1 MNLLANACKY
11 SPDSIEITIIL
22 KNTNNGIQVSILDKG
37 IGMVYGEKKKIFDKY
52 YRIPSGNQ
60 HNTKGFGIGLYY
72 VKEVLKAHHASIEV
86 ESEPGKGSNFTILFP
101 ERAGR
106 KWNQKTKLLL
116 VEDDQ
121 SLGFLMTEFLASKGF
136 DVTLCKDG
144 LSGWKTFNAHS
155 FQFAILDVM
164 LPGLDGFSLAK
175 KIREKQSDVPIIL
188 VTARSMKEDKIKG
201 FNFGIDDYITKPF
214 DEDELFCRIQAI
226 LNRMEA
232 KQTRQQKIQLGEYIY
247 EFQNQSLN
255 INHESRRLTA
265 RENAV
270 LYLLIQNA
278 GQIVKRG
285 DFEQDLGCQR
295 LFFGQKPGCL
305 YFQIEEI
312 PAG

>member
-1 MNLLANACKY
+1 M
-11 SPDSIEITIIL
+11 E
-22 KNTNNGIQVSILDKG
+22 
-37 IGMVYGEKKKIFDKY
+37 
-52 YRIPSGNQ
+52 
-60 HNTKGFGIGLYY
+60 
-72 VKEVLKAHHASIEV
+72 
-86 ESEPGKGSNFTILFP
+86 
-101 ERAGR
+101 
-106 KWNQKTKLLL
+106 QKTKLLL

-121 SLGFLMTEFLASKGF
+121 SLGFLMTEFLATKGF

-155 FQFAILDVM
+155 FQFAVLDVM

-201 FNFGIDDYITKPF
+201 FNLGIDDYITKPF

-226 LNRMEA
+226 LNRID
-232 KQTRQQKIQLGEYIY
+232 TRQVVENKKIQLGKYTY

-270 LYLLIQNA
+270 LYILIQNT
-278 GQIVKRG
+278 GQIEKREVILNKIWG
-285 DFEQDLGCQR
+285 TSD
-295 LFFGQKPGCL
+295 
-305 YFQIEEI
+305 YFSGRSLDVYISKLRKYLQEDPSIQIENI
-312 PAG
+312 PKVGFLFHDKE

>member
-1 MNLLANACKY
+1 M
-11 SPDSIEITIIL
+11 E
-22 KNTNNGIQVSILDKG
+22 
-37 IGMVYGEKKKIFDKY
+37 
-52 YRIPSGNQ
+52 
-60 HNTKGFGIGLYY
+60 
-72 VKEVLKAHHASIEV
+72 
-86 ESEPGKGSNFTILFP
+86 
-101 ERAGR
+101 
-106 KWNQKTKLLL
+106 QKTKLLL

-175 KIREKQSDVPIIL
+175 NIREKQSDIPIIL

-201 FNFGIDDYITKPF
+201 FNLGIDDYITKPF

-232 KQTRQQKIQLGEYIY
+232 RPSVDNRKIQLGEYTY

-255 INHESRRLTA
+255 INHEPRRLTA

-278 GQIVKRG
+278 GQIVKREVILNNIWG
-285 DFEQDLGCQR
+285 TSDYFSGRSLDVYISKLRKYLQEDSNILIENIPKVGF
-295 LFFGQKPGCL
+295 LFQVK
-305 YFQIEEI
+305 IV
-312 PAG
+312 

>member
-1 MNLLANACKY
+1 M
-11 SPDSIEITIIL
+11 D
-22 KNTNNGIQVSILDKG
+22 
-37 IGMVYGEKKKIFDKY
+37 
-52 YRIPSGNQ
+52 
-60 HNTKGFGIGLYY
+60 
-72 VKEVLKAHHASIEV
+72 
-86 ESEPGKGSNFTILFP
+86 
-101 ERAGR
+101 
-106 KWNQKTKLLL
+106 QKTRILL

-155 FQFAILDVM
+155 FQFAVLDVM

-201 FNFGIDDYITKPF
+201 FNLGIDDYITKPF

-226 LNRMEA
+226 LNRIEA
-232 KQTRQQKIQLGEYIY
+232 RPATDNKKIQLGEYTY

-278 GQIVKRG
+278 GQIVKREVILKNIWG
-285 DFEQDLGCQR
+285 TSDYFSGRSLDVYISKLRKYLQEDPSILIENIPKVGF
-295 LFFGQKPGCL
+295 LFHDK
-305 YFQIEEI
+305 E
-312 PAG
+312 

>member
-1 MNLLANACKY
+1 M
-11 SPDSIEITIIL
+11 E
-22 KNTNNGIQVSILDKG
+22 
-37 IGMVYGEKKKIFDKY
+37 
-52 YRIPSGNQ
+52 
-60 HNTKGFGIGLYY
+60 
-72 VKEVLKAHHASIEV
+72 
-86 ESEPGKGSNFTILFP
+86 
-101 ERAGR
+101 
-106 KWNQKTKLLL
+106 QKTRLLL

-121 SLGFLMTEFLASKGF
+121 NLGFLMTEFLASKGF

-144 LSGWKTFNAHS
+144 LSGWNTFNAQS

-201 FNFGIDDYITKPF
+201 FNLGIDDYITKPF

-226 LNRMEA
+226 LNRIEA
-232 KQTRQQKIQLGEYIY
+232 RPAADNKKIQLGEYTY
-247 EFQNQSLN
+247 EFRNQSLN

-278 GQIVKRG
+278 GQIVKREVILKNIWG
-285 DFEQDLGCQR
+285 TSDYFSGRSLDVYISKLRKYLQEDSSILIENIPKVGF
-295 LFFGQKPGCL
+295 LFHSK
-305 YFQIEEI
+305 IT
-312 PAG
+312 